1 MNSYQDAVAFLM
13 ERLPMFS
20 RVGQE
25 AIKEGLGNIA
35 TLCAALDDPHLKFP
49 SVHIAGTNGKGS
61 TSHMIAGALQLAGY
75 KTGLYTSPHLVD
87 LRERIR
93 INGVPVSEEF
103 VVRFVERTKD
113 LITNIQPSYFELNVA
128 MAFTAFAEEGVD
140 IAVIETGLGG
150 RLDSTNIITPLLSVI
165 TNIGLDH
172 TQILGDTLELIA
184 KEKAGIIKEKVPV
197 VVGVTQPETEQVF
210 FLAALNKHTSV
221 VYADSIWELVKVKQ
235 DGDFQYYKAIHTGE
249 QKIYDLRTDLLG
261 SFQSHNIK
269 TTLTACSLLHQ
280 AGWKLPLETVFAS
293 LSEVKKR
300 TGLRG
305 RWERFQK
312 MPDIILDVAH
322 NPDGMEYLAA
332 NLQALQENHVSENR
346 PELHIVCGFVKDK
359 DVDKALEFFPKEA
372 TFYFTQAN
380 VPRAMPHDELYA
392 IGGNKGLEGSS
403 YPTVAEAVA
412 AAVSKAGK
420 DDIILITGS
429 FFIVGEALAVLEGK
443 KVS

>member
-1 MNSYQDAVAFLM
+1 MSAYQDAVAFLM

-103 VVRFVERTKD
+103 IVRFVERTKD
-113 LITNIQPSYFELNVA
+113 LITDIQPSYFELNVA

-280 AGWKLPLETVFAS
+280 AGWKLPLETVITS
-293 LSEVKKR
+293 LSEVKER

-322 NPDGMEYLAA
+322 NPDGIEYLAA
-332 NLQALQENHVSENR
+332 NLQALQENHVSENK

-359 DVDKALEFFPKEA
+359 DVDMALEFFPKEA

-392 IGGNKGLEGSS
+392 IGRNKGFEGTS

-429 FFIVGEALAVLEGK
+429 FFIVGEALAVLEEK
-443 KVS
+443 KIS